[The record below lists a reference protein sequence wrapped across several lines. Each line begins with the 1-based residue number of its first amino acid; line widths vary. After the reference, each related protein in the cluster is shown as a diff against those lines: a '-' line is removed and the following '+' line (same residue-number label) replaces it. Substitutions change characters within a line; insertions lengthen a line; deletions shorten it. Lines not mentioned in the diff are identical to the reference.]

1 MADQPVDP
9 DQRLRR
15 IVSREWS
22 TVAWPPRDA
31 SARRLTDVF
40 DDL

>member
-1 MADQPVDP
+1 MADQPINAE
-9 DQRLRR
+9 RLQR

-22 TVAWPPRDA
+22 TIAWPPRA
-31 SARRLTDVF
+31 VPAWRLTDVF